1 MHDDSG
7 VIPRFLTLNVRP
19 FTEIVNPGGRG
30 GLNRGGRKEIFL
42 SFFLLFF
49 FFCIFEF
56 EMSGSC
62 SRGNIQWPDGNT

>member
-1 MHDDSG
+1 MHDDSR

-30 GLNRGGRKEIFL
+30 GLNSGGRKEIFL
-42 SFFLLFF
+42 SFFFF
-49 FFCIFEF
+49 FFFGIFEV